1 MFLVESLVEWFWGR
15 AVLAKHS
22 NHLDAGREAY
32 LAARTLD
39 RLYSQAQISPH
50 HGH

>member
-39 RLYSQAQISPH
+39 RLYFQAQISPH